1 MRLNRRRFLAISG
14 GALGAS
20 ELLHASPEQ
29 AGQSFQPGEFL
40 LGTEYYRAPMPP
52 QKFWDAD
59 FAAIRR
65 AGMRI
70 VRTFSYWNWI
80 EPAPGRYELD
90 DFDRMFEL
98 AGKHG
103 LLVWF
108 DLTLA
113 THGSAPEWM

>member
-1 MRLNRRRFLAISG
+1 MSVTRRGFLAISG
-14 GALGAS
+14 VSAGAAGISQAFQR
-20 ELLHASPEQ
+20 Q
-29 AGQSFQPGEFL
+29 AGPGAKQGEFL

-52 QKFWDAD
+52 QGFWDAD

-70 VRTFSYWNWI
+70 VRTFSFWNWM

-90 DFDRMFEL
+90 DFDRMFDL

-113 THGSAPEWM
+113 THG